1 MGAPRQ
7 RASVCAI
14 RGGAEWSGLLGLA
27 LLAVMT
33 VTVAKA
39 MVVIAE
45 QQQQQQQQPKRAIAP
60 NESRESCL
68 LQPWSGTAAG
78 GSTATSRFFRSP
90 AGCRRGALHIR
101 IPNPNPSRQ
110 AAESAPPMIGLVIGG
125 HGCLQICKLLSL
137 SHLQLEQTACYT
149 VTPSIGLHKPS
160 IEFHGPPAR
169 LLFDLTLHDSA
180 FLSSRHSPS
189 PLHSRRWPF
198 HAATHTTPVETSS

>member
-7 RASVCAI
+7 RASVCAR
-14 RGGAEWSGLLGLA
+14 RGGAEWSGLLELA

-45 QQQQQQQQPKRAIAP
+45 QQQQQQLKRAIAP
-60 NESRESCL
+60 NESRESCR
-68 LQPWSGTAAG
+68 SGTAALQRR
-78 GSTATSRFFRSP
+78 ALRFA

-125 HGCLQICKLLSL
+125 HGCLQI
-137 SHLQLEQTACYT
+137 
-149 VTPSIGLHKPS
+149 LH
-160 IEFHGPPAR
+160 H
-169 LLFDLTLHDSA
+169 SA

-189 PLHSRRWPF
+189 PLHCRRWPF